1 MDEQRERRELPV
13 RWIALA
19 GVAVVLVVF
28 VAQNYDPVDVDIL
41 FVSRRMR
48 LAWALLLAAV
58 LGFIAG
64 LIAPRLRRR

>member
-1 MDEQRERRELPV
+1 MGV
-13 RWIALA
+13 
-19 GVAVVLVVF
+19 VAVVLVIF
-28 VAQNYDPVDVDIL
+28 VAQNYDPVPVDIL
-41 FVSRRMR
+41 FVSRRIR